1 MDRTERFYHIDR
13 LLNERRVVPVQVFLE
28 ELEVSLATFKRDLEY
43 LRERFNAPIVWDR
56 EAGGYRFDAPS
67 SGPRYELPGLWFNA
81 SEVIALLTMRQ
92 LLKNLEPGLLSAHVE
107 PLLTRLRAIMGEGD
121 LPIEDIDKR
130 IRFHRQAGR
139 THDSKQFAP
148 IATAVLQRRRL
159 TIDHYVRSRDETI
172 TRDVS
177 PQRLTFYREAWYLD
191 AWCHLRNDLRSFALD
206 AIRNVT
212 LSTEKAKEASEQDI
226 ARVLDG
232 GYGIFSG
239 KNIEWAELEFSAEQA
254 RWVSKEVWH
263 PDQRG
268 QFLDDGR
275 YRLEVP
281 FSNPTELAMDIMR
294 HVPAV
299 RVVSPESLRD
309 QVLNQLR
316 RGIASQQPSNYVD
329 DGQQPL
335 APRLQDA

>member
-13 LLNERRVVPVQVFLE
+13 LLNERRVVPVQMFLDK
-28 ELEVSLATFKRDLEY
+28 LEISLATFKRDLEY

-67 SGPRYELPGLWFNA
+67 TGPRYELPGLWFNA
-81 SEVIALLTMRQ
+81 SEVIALLTMQ
-92 LLKNLEPGLLSAHVE
+92 QMLKNLEPGLLSTHVE
-107 PLLTRLRAIMGEGD
+107 PLLTRLRTILGEGE

-139 THDSKQFAP
+139 THDSRHFTP

-159 TIDHYVRSRDETI
+159 TIDHYVRARNETV
-172 TRDVS
+172 TRGVS

-191 AWCHLRNDLRSFALD
+191 AWCHLRNELRSFALD
-206 AIRNVT
+206 AIRSVA
-212 LSTEKAKEASEQDI
+212 LSTEKAKEVSDSEI

-239 KNIEWAELEFSAEQA
+239 QQVEWAELEFTAAQA

-263 PDQRG
+263 PDQKG
-268 QFLDDGR
+268 QLLEDGR
-275 YRLEVP
+275 YRLRVP
-281 FSNPTELAMDIMR
+281 FSNPTELTMDIMR

-299 RVVSPESLRD
+299 RVISPQSLGERIKGLLE
-309 QVLNQLR
+309 QGLSAL
-316 RGIASQQPSNYVD
+316 
-329 DGQQPL
+329 
-335 APRLQDA
+335 

>member
-13 LLNERRVVPVQVFLE
+13 LLNEHRVVPVQVFLD

-43 LRERFNAPIVWDR
+43 LRSRFNAPIVWDR
-56 EAGGYRFDAPS
+56 DAGGYRFDATTC
-67 SGPRYELPGLWFNA
+67 GPRYELPGLWFNA

-92 LLKNLEPGLLSAHVE
+92 LLKNLEPGLLSGHVE
-107 PLLTRLRAIMGEGD
+107 PLLTRLRAILGEGE

-139 THDSKQFAP
+139 THDSQHFAP

-159 TIDHYVRSRDETI
+159 TIDHYVRARDETV
-172 TRDVS
+172 TREVS

-191 AWCHLRNDLRSFALD
+191 AWCHLRNELRSFALD
-206 AIRNVT
+206 AIRSVT
-212 LSTEKAKEASEQDI
+212 LSTEEAKEASDKDI

-239 KNIEWAELEFSAEQA
+239 KQVEWAELEFTTEQA

-263 PDQRG
+263 PDQKG
-268 QFLDDGR
+268 LLLKDGR
-275 YRLEVP
+275 YRLKVP
-281 FSNPTELAMDIMR
+281 FSNPTELTMDIMR

-299 RVVSPESLRD
+299 KVVSPCWLRD
-309 QVLNQLR
+309 SLIQNLR
-316 RGIASQQPSNYVD
+316 KGIAHIQS
-329 DGQQPL
+329 
-335 APRLQDA
+335 A

>member
-1 MDRTERFYHIDR
+1 MRPSSGT
-13 LLNERRVVPVQVFLE
+13 VTQA
-28 ELEVSLATFKRDLEY
+28 ATDSR
-43 LRERFNAPIVWDR
+43 P
-56 EAGGYRFDAPS
+56 PS

-107 PLLTRLRAIMGEGD
+107 PLLTRLRAILGEGE

-139 THDSKQFAP
+139 THDSQHFAP

-159 TIDHYVRSRDETI
+159 TIDHYVRARDETI
-172 TRDVS
+172 SREVS

-191 AWCHLRNDLRSFALD
+191 AWCHLRAELRSFALD
-206 AIRNVT
+206 AVRRVT
-212 LSTEKAKEASEQDI
+212 LSTEKAMEASDMDI

-239 KNIEWAELEFSAEQA
+239 KQVEWADLEFTSEQA

-263 PDQRG
+263 PDQQG
-268 QFLDDGR
+268 QLLEDGR
-275 YRLEVP
+275 YRLRLP

-299 RVVSPESLRD
+299 RIRAPESLRER
-309 QVLNQLR
+309 VRQLLSAGVR
-316 RGIASQQPSNYVD
+316 SI
-329 DGQQPL
+329 
-335 APRLQDA
+335 

>member
-13 LLNERRVVPVQVFLE
+13 LLNERRAVPVQVFLN

-56 EAGGYRFDAPS
+56 EAGGYRFEVPS

-92 LLKNLEPGLLSAHVE
+92 LLKNLEPGLLSTHVE
-107 PLLTRLRAIMGEGD
+107 PLLTRLRTILDEGE

-139 THDSKQFAP
+139 THDAKHFAP
-148 IATAVLQRRRL
+148 IAATVLQRRRL
-159 TIDHYVRSRDETI
+159 IIDHYVRARNETV
-172 TRDVS
+172 TREVS

-191 AWCHLRNDLRSFALD
+191 AWCHLRNELRSFALD
-206 AIRNVT
+206 AIQAVT
-212 LSTEKAKEASEQDI
+212 LSTEKARDVSQREI
-226 ARVLDG
+226 TRVLDG

-239 KNIEWAELEFSAEQA
+239 KQVEWAVLEFTAEQS

-263 PDQRG
+263 PDQQG
-268 QFLDDGR
+268 QLLDDGR
-275 YRLEVP
+275 YRLKVP

-299 RVVSPESLRD
+299 EVISPQLLRD
-309 QVLNQLR
+309 IVLQNLR
-316 RGIASQQPSNYVD
+316 KGLAHLQSSKRGSASLKRPYRS
-329 DGQQPL
+329 
-335 APRLQDA
+335 AC

>member
-56 EAGGYRFDAPS
+56 DAGGYRFDAPS
-67 SGPRYELPGLWFNA
+67 SGPRYELPGLWFNS
-81 SEVIALLTMRQ
+81 SEVIALLTMQQ
-92 LLKNLEPGLLSAHVE
+92 LLRNLEPGLLAEHVE
-107 PLLTRLRAIMGEGD
+107 PLLARLQTILGEGNVTVGD
-121 LPIEDIDKR
+121 IEKR
-130 IRFHRQAGR
+130 IRFHRQAAR
-139 THDSKQFAP
+139 VHDGKHFTLV
-148 IATAVLQRRRL
+148 ATAVLQRKRL
-159 TIDHYVRSRDETI
+159 VIDHYVKSRDETI
-172 TRDVS
+172 TREVS

-191 AWCHLRNDLRSFALD
+191 AWCHLRNELRSFALD
-206 AIRNVT
+206 AIRSVT
-212 LSTEKAKEASEQDI
+212 LSTEKAKEASDKDI

-239 KNIEWAELEFSAEQA
+239 KQVEWAELEFTSEQA

-263 PDQRG
+263 PDQKG
-268 QFLDDGR
+268 QVLEDGR
-275 YRLEVP
+275 YRLQVP

-299 RVVSPESLRD
+299 RIRAPESLRER
-309 QVLNQLR
+309 VRQLLSAGVR
-316 RGIASQQPSNYVD
+316 SI
-329 DGQQPL
+329 
-335 APRLQDA
+335 

>member
-13 LLNERRVVPVQVFLE
+13 LLNERRVVPVQMFLDK
-28 ELEVSLATFKRDLEY
+28 LEISLATFKRDLEY

-56 EAGGYRFDAPS
+56 DAGGYRFEAPA

-92 LLKNLEPGLLSAHVE
+92 LLKNLEPGLLSGHVE
-107 PLLTRLRAIMGEGD
+107 PLLTRLRAILGEGE

-139 THDSKQFAP
+139 THDSRHFTP

-159 TIDHYVRSRDETI
+159 TIDHYVRARNETV
-172 TRDVS
+172 TREVS

-191 AWCHLRNDLRSFALD
+191 AWCHLRNELRSFALD
-206 AIRNVT
+206 AIRSVA
-212 LSTEKAKEASEQDI
+212 LSTEKAKEASDKEI

-239 KNIEWAELEFSAEQA
+239 QQVEWAELEFTAEQA

-263 PDQRG
+263 PDQKG
-268 QFLDDGR
+268 QLLEDGR
-275 YRLEVP
+275 YRLKVP

-299 RVVSPESLRD
+299 RVISPQSLGERI
-309 QVLNQLR
+309 
-316 RGIASQQPSNYVD
+316 RGLLEQGLSA
-329 DGQQPL
+329 L
-335 APRLQDA
+335 

>member
-13 LLNERRVVPVQVFLE
+13 LLNERRVVPVQTFLD

-43 LRERFNAPIVWDR
+43 LRERFNAPIIWDR

-67 SGPRYELPGLWFNA
+67 SGPRYELPGVWFNA

-107 PLLTRLRAIMGEGD
+107 PLLTRLRAILGEGD

-139 THDSKQFAP
+139 THDSKHFAP

-159 TIDHYVRSRDETI
+159 SIDHYVRARDETI
-172 TRDVS
+172 KREVS

-191 AWCHLRNDLRSFALD
+191 AWCHLRNELRSFALD

-212 LSTEKAKEASEQDI
+212 LSAESAIEVSERDI
-226 ARVLDG
+226 ASMLDG

-239 KNIEWAELEFSAEQA
+239 RNVEWAELEFTAEQA
-254 RWVSKEVWH
+254 RWVSQEVWH
-263 PDQRG
+263 PDQQG
-268 QFLDDGR
+268 KLLEDGR
-275 YRLEVP
+275 YRLKVP

-294 HVPAV
+294 HMPAV
-299 RVVSPESLRD
+299 KVMSPDSLRNRVRSLLE
-309 QVLNQLR
+309 QGLSSV
-316 RGIASQQPSNYVD
+316 
-329 DGQQPL
+329 
-335 APRLQDA
+335 

>member
-13 LLNERRVVPVQVFLE
+13 LLNERRVVPVQVFLD

-56 EAGGYRFDAPS
+56 DAGGYRFEAQT

-92 LLKNLEPGLLSAHVE
+92 LLNNLEPGLLSGHVE
-107 PLLTRLRAIMGEGD
+107 PLLTRLRAILGEGE
-121 LPIEDIDKR
+121 LPVEDIDKR

-139 THDSKQFAP
+139 THDSRHFAP

-159 TIDHYVRSRDETI
+159 TIDHYVRTRNETV
-172 TRDVS
+172 TREVS

-191 AWCHLRNDLRSFALD
+191 AWCHLRNELRSFALD
-206 AIRNVT
+206 AIRSVT
-212 LSTEKAKEASEQDI
+212 LSTEKAKEASDKEI

-239 KNIEWAELEFSAEQA
+239 QQVEWAELEFTAEQA

-263 PDQRG
+263 PDQKG
-268 QFLDDGR
+268 QLLEDGR
-275 YRLEVP
+275 YRLKVP

-299 RVVSPESLRD
+299 RVISPQSLGQRI
-309 QVLNQLR
+309 
-316 RGIASQQPSNYVD
+316 RGLLEQGLSA
-329 DGQQPL
+329 L
-335 APRLQDA
+335 

>member
-56 EAGGYRFDAPS
+56 DAGGYRFDAPA

-92 LLKNLEPGLLSAHVE
+92 LLKNLEPGLLSGHVE
-107 PLLTRLRAIMGEGD
+107 PLLTRLRAILGEGE

-139 THDSKQFAP
+139 THDSHHFAP

-159 TIDHYVRSRDETI
+159 TIDHYVRARDETV
-172 TRDVS
+172 TREVS

-191 AWCHLRNDLRSFALD
+191 AWCHLRNELRSFALD
-206 AIRNVT
+206 AIRSVT
-212 LSTEKAKEASEQDI
+212 LSTEKAKEVSDQDI

-239 KNIEWAELEFSAEQA
+239 KAVEWAVLEFSAERA

-263 PDQRG
+263 PDQQG
-268 QFLDDGR
+268 QLLEDGR
-275 YRLEVP
+275 YRLQVP

-299 RVVSPESLRD
+299 EVIAPQSLRE
-309 QVLNQLR
+309 R
-316 RGIASQQPSNYVD
+316 IRGLLEQGLLS
-329 DGQQPL
+329 L
-335 APRLQDA
+335 

>member
-13 LLNERRVVPVQVFLE
+13 LLNERRVVPVQVFLD

-56 EAGGYRFDAPS
+56 DAGGYRFEAPT

-92 LLKNLEPGLLSAHVE
+92 LLNNLEPGLLSGHVE
-107 PLLTRLRAIMGEGD
+107 PLLTRLRAILGEGE
-121 LPIEDIDKR
+121 LPVEDIDKR

-139 THDSKQFAP
+139 THDSRHFAP

-159 TIDHYVRSRDETI
+159 TIDHYVRTRNETV
-172 TRDVS
+172 TREVS

-191 AWCHLRNDLRSFALD
+191 AWCHLRNELRSFALD
-206 AIRNVT
+206 AIRSVT
-212 LSTEKAKEASEQDI
+212 LSTEKAKEASDKEI

-239 KNIEWAELEFSAEQA
+239 QQVEWAELEFTAEQA

-263 PDQRG
+263 PDQKG
-268 QFLDDGR
+268 QLLEDGR
-275 YRLEVP
+275 YRLKVP

-299 RVVSPESLRD
+299 RVISPQSLGQRI
-309 QVLNQLR
+309 
-316 RGIASQQPSNYVD
+316 RGLLEQGLSA
-329 DGQQPL
+329 L
-335 APRLQDA
+335 

>member
-13 LLNERRVVPVQVFLE
+13 LLNERRVVPVQGFLD

-81 SEVIALLTMRQ
+81 SEVFALLTMRQ

-107 PLLTRLRAIMGEGD
+107 PLLTRLRSIMGEGE
-121 LPIEDIDKR
+121 LPVDDIDKR
-130 IRFHRQAGR
+130 IRFHRQAGP
-139 THDSKQFAP
+139 THDTQHFAP
-148 IATAVLQRRRL
+148 IATAVLQRRRV
-159 TIDHYVRSRDETI
+159 TIDHYVRARDETI
-172 TRDVS
+172 TREVS

-191 AWCHLRNDLRSFALD
+191 AWCHLREELRSFALD
-206 AIRNVT
+206 AIQNVT
-212 LSTEKAKEASEQDI
+212 LSANRAVEVSERDI

-239 KNIEWAELEFSAEQA
+239 KSVEWAELEFTAEQA

-263 PDQRG
+263 PAQQG
-268 QFLDDGR
+268 EFLDDGR
-275 YRLEVP
+275 YRLRVP

-299 RVVSPESLRD
+299 KVISPGSLRD
-309 QVLNQLR
+309 KV
-316 RGIASQQPSNYVD
+316 RGLLESGLLSV
-329 DGQQPL
+329 
-335 APRLQDA
+335 

>member
-13 LLNERRVVPVQVFLE
+13 LLNERRVVPVQAFLD

-56 EAGGYRFDAPS
+56 DAGGYRFDAPA

-92 LLKNLEPGLLSAHVE
+92 MLKNLEPGLLSAHVE
-107 PLLTRLRAIMGEGD
+107 PLLTRLRAILGEGE

-139 THDSKQFAP
+139 THDSQHFAP

-159 TIDHYVRSRDETI
+159 TIDHYVRARDETV
-172 TRDVS
+172 TREVS

-191 AWCHLRNDLRSFALD
+191 AWCHLRNELRSFALD
-206 AIRNVT
+206 AIRSVT
-212 LSTEKAKEASEQDI
+212 LSTEKAKEASDKDI

-239 KNIEWAELEFSAEQA
+239 KQVEWAELEFTSEQA

-263 PDQRG
+263 PDQKG
-268 QFLDDGR
+268 QVLEDGR
-275 YRLEVP
+275 YRLQVP

-299 RVVSPESLRD
+299 KVIAPQSLRE
-309 QVLNQLR
+309 R
-316 RGIASQQPSNYVD
+316 IRGLLEQGLSS
-329 DGQQPL
+329 L
-335 APRLQDA
+335 

>member
-13 LLNERRVVPVQVFLE
+13 LLNERRVVPVQVFLD

-56 EAGGYRFDAPS
+56 DAGGYRFEAPS

-107 PLLTRLRAIMGEGD
+107 PLLTRLRAILGEGE

-139 THDSKQFAP
+139 THDSQHFAP

-159 TIDHYVRSRDETI
+159 TIDHYVRARDETI
-172 TRDVS
+172 SREVS

-191 AWCHLRNDLRSFALD
+191 AWCHLRAELRSFALD
-206 AIRNVT
+206 AVRRVT
-212 LSTEKAKEASEQDI
+212 LSTEKAMEASDMDI

-239 KNIEWAELEFSAEQA
+239 KQVEWADLEFTSEQA

-263 PDQRG
+263 PDQQG
-268 QFLDDGR
+268 QLLEDGR
-275 YRLEVP
+275 YRLRLP

-299 RVVSPESLRD
+299 RIRAPESLRER
-309 QVLNQLR
+309 VRQLLSAGVR
-316 RGIASQQPSNYVD
+316 SI
-329 DGQQPL
+329 
-335 APRLQDA
+335 

>member
-13 LLNERRVVPVQVFLE
+13 LLNERRVVPVQAFLD

-56 EAGGYRFDAPS
+56 DAGGYRFDAPA

-92 LLKNLEPGLLSAHVE
+92 MLKNLEPGLLSAHVE
-107 PLLTRLRAIMGEGD
+107 PLLTRLRAILGEGE

-139 THDSKQFAP
+139 THDSQHFAP
-148 IATAVLQRRRL
+148 IATAVLHRRRL
-159 TIDHYVRSRDETI
+159 TIDHYVRARDETV
-172 TRDVS
+172 TREVS

-191 AWCHLRNDLRSFALD
+191 AWCHLRNELRSFALD
-206 AIRNVT
+206 AIRSVT
-212 LSTEKAKEASEQDI
+212 LSTEKAKEASDKDI

-239 KNIEWAELEFSAEQA
+239 KQVEWAELEFTSEQA

-263 PDQRG
+263 PDQKG
-268 QFLDDGR
+268 QVLDDGR
-275 YRLEVP
+275 YRLQVP

-299 RVVSPESLRD
+299 KVIAPQSLRE
-309 QVLNQLR
+309 R
-316 RGIASQQPSNYVD
+316 IRGLLEQGLSSV
-329 DGQQPL
+329 
-335 APRLQDA
+335 

>member
-13 LLNERRVVPVQVFLE
+13 LLNERRVVPVQAFLD

-56 EAGGYRFDAPS
+56 DAGGYRFDAPA

-92 LLKNLEPGLLSAHVE
+92 MLKNLEPGLLSAHVE
-107 PLLTRLRAIMGEGD
+107 PLLTRLRAILGEGE

-139 THDSKQFAP
+139 THDSQHFAP
-148 IATAVLQRRRL
+148 IAAAVLQRRRL
-159 TIDHYVRSRDETI
+159 TIDHYVRARDETV
-172 TRDVS
+172 TREVS

-191 AWCHLRNDLRSFALD
+191 AWCHLRNELRSFALD
-206 AIRNVT
+206 AIRSVT
-212 LSTEKAKEASEQDI
+212 LSTEKAKEASDKDI

-239 KNIEWAELEFSAEQA
+239 KQVEWAELEFTSEQA

-263 PDQRG
+263 PDQKG
-268 QFLDDGR
+268 QVLEDGR
-275 YRLEVP
+275 YRLQVP

-299 RVVSPESLRD
+299 KVIAPQSLRE
-309 QVLNQLR
+309 R
-316 RGIASQQPSNYVD
+316 IRGLLEQGLSS
-329 DGQQPL
+329 L
-335 APRLQDA
+335 

>member
-13 LLNERRVVPVQVFLE
+13 LLNERRVVPVQVFLD

-56 EAGGYRFDAPS
+56 DAGGYRFEAPA

-107 PLLTRLRAIMGEGD
+107 PLLTRLRAILGEGE
-121 LPIEDIDKR
+121 LPIDDIDKR

-139 THDSKQFAP
+139 THDSQHFAP

-159 TIDHYVRSRDETI
+159 TIDHYVRARDETI
-172 TRDVS
+172 TREVS

-191 AWCHLRNDLRSFALD
+191 AWCHLRNELRSFALD
-206 AIRNVT
+206 AIRSVT
-212 LSTEKAKEASEQDI
+212 LSTQKAKEASDREMTH
-226 ARVLDG
+226 VLDG

-239 KNIEWAELEFSAEQA
+239 KQVEWAELEFTAEQA

-263 PDQRG
+263 PDQTG
-268 QFLDDGR
+268 PMLEDGR
-275 YRLEVP
+275 YRLKVP

-299 RVVSPESLRD
+299 KVVSPDSLRERIR
-309 QVLNQLR
+309 QMLSAGVHS
-316 RGIASQQPSNYVD
+316 I
-329 DGQQPL
+329 
-335 APRLQDA
+335 